1 MFVEMKSLI
10 ISSTLLL
17 LACGIFTMAMFMTL
31 RQKRYSELMRDFVNN
46 MTHEFKTPIS
56 SIKISADVLLH
67 HPTVEEDKRL
77 FQYAQIIRDQ
87 NQRLNDQVEKVLQ
100 IAKMESSS
108 FNIKKEPIDLHE
120 IIRQVSSQ
128 YAIRLDDS
136 GGSLTLSLEAKYH
149 NCMADRFHFMNIIS
163 NLIDNAIKYS
173 KNDPEIGIFTHN
185 LKDKLILEVRDK
197 GIGIQ
202 EEDLS
207 KIFQKFFR
215 VSTGDVHNV
224 KGFGIGLY
232 YVKRI
237 CDAHGFDVNLQSVYG
252 KGTSIF
258 IQVKTV

>member
-1 MFVEMKSLI
+1 
-10 ISSTLLL
+10 
-17 LACGIFTMAMFMTL
+17 
-31 RQKRYSELMRDFVNN
+31 
-46 MTHEFKTPIS
+46 
-56 SIKISADVLLH
+56 
-67 HPTVEEDKRL
+67 
-77 FQYAQIIRDQ
+77 
-87 NQRLNDQVEKVLQ
+87 
-100 IAKMESSS
+100 
-108 FNIKKEPIDLHE
+108 
-120 IIRQVSSQ
+120 
-128 YAIRLDDS
+128 
-136 GGSLTLSLEAKYH
+136 
-149 NCMADRFHFMNIIS
+149 MNIIS

-202 EEDLS
+202 EEDIS